1 MNEKQL
7 EDEPVPVSCKTYH
20 DPPPKY
26 PHFYSFRLD
35 QTENLKLGRGCSI
48 KFNSK
53 SSALEYV
60 NPVK

>member
-35 QTENLKLGRGCSI
+35 QTENLKLWGTLKLTR
-48 KFNSK
+48 
-53 SSALEYV
+53 ALV
-60 NPVK
+60 